1 MRARGPFNT
10 EQSRGLMTTPR
21 GWLLN
26 ASQDLGEMMRKAKF
40 RISER
45 GKTSAYLPLESKPDE
60 KINNFYDMLFQ
71 YQEFTY
77 PLSK

>member
-1 MRARGPFNT
+1 
-10 EQSRGLMTTPR
+10 MTTPR

-45 GKTSAYLPLESKPDE
+45 GKMSACLPLELAS
-60 KINNFYDMLFQ
+60 L
-71 YQEFTY
+71 
-77 PLSK
+77 